1 MTNPVIA
8 DGSKVTMHFALR
20 LESGEVV
27 DSTFTGKPA
36 SFVVGDGNLPDA
48 FEALLHGMK
57 EGSAETF
64 TVLPEQSFGQPNPQ
78 NVQEL
83 PRGQFDS
90 EMALSE
96 GLVVS
101 FADNSGSELPGV
113 VTAFDDERVTIDF
126 NHPLAGKNLLFQ
138 VEILEVLDAD

>member
-8 DGSKVTMHFALR
+8 AGSKVTMHFALR
-20 LESGEVV
+20 LENGEVV

-57 EGSAETF
+57 EGDAETF

-83 PRGQFDS
+83 PRSQFDS
-90 EMALSE
+90 EMVLSE

-101 FADNSGSELPGV
+101 FADKSGSELPGV

-138 VEILEVLDAD
+138 VEIIEILGAD

>member
-1 MTNPVIA
+1 MTNPVITA
-8 DGSKVTMHFALR
+8 GSKVTMHFALR

-57 EGSAETF
+57 EGDAETF

-83 PRGQFDS
+83 PRSQFDS

-101 FADNSGSELPGV
+101 FADKSGSELPGV

-126 NHPLAGKNLLFQ
+126 NHPLAGKDLLFQ